1 MDKKE
6 DLLSIAR
13 HVLSTE
19 AGAITSLIE
28 KLDHNFERAV
38 ESIYS
43 SKGRTVITGMGKSG
57 LIGKKI
63 AATLSSTG
71 TPTLFLHPAEA
82 GHGDLGMV
90 TEDDVVIALSN
101 SGETD
106 EILKLIPYI
115 KRFNVTLISMTD
127 PDSTLARSSDIIL
140 NVSVKEEACPMDVV
154 PTASTTST
162 LAMGDAL
169 AIALLTRRG
178 FKEEDFAMYHPNGSL
193 GKKLLV
199 SVADLMHTGKQV
211 PLVDMIAP
219 MTDTTIEMSSKR
231 LGMTIVCN
239 GEGLIEGVITD
250 GDLRRGL
257 EKWGADLFN
266 MKAHEVMIK
275 NPKSITEGELAAKA
289 LSIMEEHSITSLI
302 VPDKN
307 NKPLGVIHLH
317 DILKSGIA

>member
-6 DLLSIAR
+6 DLLSIAK

-19 AGAITSLIE
+19 ADAITSLIE

-43 SKGRTVITGMGKSG
+43 SQGRTVITGMGKSG

-63 AATLSSTG
+63 ASTLSSTG

-90 TEDDVVIALSN
+90 TENDVVIALSN

-199 SVADLMHTGKQV
+199 SVADLMHSDEHV
-211 PLVDMIAP
+211 PLVNINAP
-219 MTDTTIEMSSKR
+219 MTDTAIEMSSKR

-239 GEGLIEGVITD
+239 DEGIIQGVITD

-275 NPKSITEGELAAKA
+275 NPKSITEGALAAKA
-289 LSIMEEHSITSLI
+289 LSIMEKHSITSLI
-302 VPDKN
+302 VPDEN